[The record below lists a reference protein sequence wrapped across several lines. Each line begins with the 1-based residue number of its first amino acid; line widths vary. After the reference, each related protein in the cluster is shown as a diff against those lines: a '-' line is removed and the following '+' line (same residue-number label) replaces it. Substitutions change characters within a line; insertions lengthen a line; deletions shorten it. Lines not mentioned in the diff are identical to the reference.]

1 MKGHRV
7 ILHVD
12 MDAFFAAIAELD
24 DPSLKGK
31 AVLIGG
37 DSPRSVVTT
46 ANYEARKFGCGSA
59 MPMAVAKRRCPHAV
73 IVSVPGERIREKSK
87 SMFAVLD
94 DFSPLV
100 QPLSVDEA
108 FLDMTGME
116 RLMGP
121 PVQIAQQLKDE
132 IKRATGLTASV
143 GVAPNKLLAKLA
155 SDLEKPDG
163 LTVITPENLDA
174 VLAPLPIAKLWGV
187 GPATETALHRRGI
200 QTVGDLRGLSEAE
213 LVREFGDLGGSL
225 FRRSRG
231 IDARPV
237 VPDRTAKSI
246 GHEQTFKQNLETPDA
261 VREFLYGH
269 TEAVARRVR
278 QHGFTVRGVTVK
290 IRDGEFHTV
299 TRSTTL
305 DPPTDRTDA
314 LWQSARGLF
323 DAWADSQ
330 FVPVRL
336 VGVSAGP
343 LNPPGSAT
351 EQLGLFTSE
360 KSGKQRALDAAS
372 DAIVAKFGADK
383 LHHGS
388 ARPNKRRR

>member
-1 MKGHRV
+1 MEQERV

-73 IVSVPGERIREKSK
+73 IVSVPGERIREKSHA
-87 SMFAVLD
+87 MFAVLD

-108 FLDMTGME
+108 FLDVTGME
-116 RLMGP
+116 RLMGASKG
-121 PVQIAQQLKDE
+121 IARRLKDA
-132 IKRATGLTASV
+132 IKEATGLTASV

-163 LTVITPENLDA
+163 LTVITGQNLDA
-174 VLAPLPIAKLWGV
+174 VLTPLPIAKLWGV
-187 GPATETALHRRGI
+187 GPATEAALHRRGI
-200 QTVGDLRGLSEAE
+200 RTVGDLRGLSEAE
-213 LVREFGDLGGSL
+213 LTRGFGDLGGSL

-246 GHEQTFKQNLETPDA
+246 GHEQTFGQNLATPDA
-261 VREFLYGH
+261 VRGFLFGH

-278 QHGFTVRGVTVK
+278 KHGFTVRGVTVK
-290 IRDGEFHTV
+290 IRDGGFHTV

-305 DPPTDRTDA
+305 DPPSDRTDA
-314 LWQSARGLF
+314 LWDAACGLF
-323 DAWADSQ
+323 DAWARRE

-336 VGVSAGP
+336 IGVSAGP
-343 LNPPGSAT
+343 LNPPGSAA

-360 KSGKQRALDAAS
+360 KTDKQRAVDAAS
-372 DAIVAKFGADK
+372 DAIVNKFGSDK
-383 LHHGS
+383 LHRGS
-388 ARPNKRRR
+388 ARPSRRRR